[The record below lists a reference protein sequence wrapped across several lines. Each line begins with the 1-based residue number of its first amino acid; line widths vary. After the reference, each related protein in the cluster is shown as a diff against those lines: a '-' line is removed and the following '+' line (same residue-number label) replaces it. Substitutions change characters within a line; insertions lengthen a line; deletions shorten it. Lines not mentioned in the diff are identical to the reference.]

1 MQLFNRILGSQGP
14 TLVILH
20 GLFGSSDNWLT
31 LGKRFAEDGFRIV
44 LTDLRNHG
52 LSPHSNEFDL
62 TTMASDVAELLDQ
75 QPSGKKFLMGHS
87 LGGKVGMQLVIQND
101 IALDGLIVAD
111 IAPRAYNTRHTD
123 VISALKSVNPNHL
136 KNRKD
141 VEEQLA
147 LTIHDFGVRQWL
159 MKSLY
164 WKEKDRLDWR
174 FNLKV
179 IAENMEVAVQSTE
192 PTSPLPIP
200 TLFLKGAKSDYINQ
214 HDETTINRYF
224 TNARIETIPDA
235 GHWLHAENPDATFE
249 KAQDFLNALL

>member
-1 MQLFNRILGSQGP
+1 MQLFNRILGSEGP

-31 LGKRFAEDGFRIV
+31 LGRRFAEDGFRVV

-52 LSPHSNEFDL
+52 LSPHSNEFNL
-62 TTMASDVAELLDQ
+62 AAMASDVAELLEQ

-87 LGGKVGMQLVIQND
+87 LGGKVGMQLVLQNQF
-101 IALDGLIVAD
+101 ALDGLIVAD
-111 IAPRAYNTRHTD
+111 IAPRAYDTRHTD
-123 VISALKSVNPNHL
+123 VISALKSVDLNHL

-141 VEEQLA
+141 VENQLA

-174 FNLKV
+174 FNLEV
-179 IAENMEVAVQSTE
+179 IAENMDVAVQSTE
-192 PTSPLPIP
+192 PASPRSTPA
-200 TLFLKGAKSDYINQ
+200 LFLKGANSDYINQ
-214 HDETTINRYF
+214 QDVTTINRF
-224 TNARIETIPDA
+224 FSNGRIETVPNA
-235 GHWLHAENPDATFE
+235 GHWLHVDNPDTTFE
-249 KAQDFLNALL
+249 IVQDFLNALR

>member
-1 MQLFNRILGSQGP
+1 MQLFQRKLGEQGP
-14 TLVILH
+14 FLVILH

-31 LGKRFAEDGFRIV
+31 LGKRFAEDGFRVV

-62 TTMASDVAELLDQ
+62 ATMASDVAELLDKL
-75 QPSGKKFLMGHS
+75 PSEKKFLMGHS
-87 LGGKVGMQLVIQND
+87 LGGKVVMEL
-101 IALDGLIVAD
+101 IARNHYLLDGLVVVD
-111 IAPRAYNTRHTD
+111 IAPRAYNTRHKD

-147 LTIHDFGVRQWL
+147 LTIHDFCIRQWL

-174 FNLKV
+174 FNLEV
-179 IAENMEVAVQSTE
+179 IAENMDVAVQSTE
-192 PTSPLPIP
+192 PTSPLSIP

-214 HDETTINRYF
+214 QDETIINRFF